1 MRVFFAVLFLAIIS
15 LQSYAQKLVMPG
27 DYPDPSVVKIGN
39 RYWASATS
47 SNWFP
52 AYPLL
57 VSKDLVKWEA
67 KGYVFNQL
75 PSWADYYFWAPEIS
89 YEKGKVYI
97 YYTAHKRGGNLC
109 VGVASADKPEG
120 PYTDHGPLICQEA
133 GSIDAFPMRDK
144 NGKLYMIWKE
154 DGNSVKKPT
163 PIWAQE
169 MNEGRTALIGEKKEL
184 FRGTEAW
191 EGALVEGV
199 SMIRHGE
206 YFYAFYAAAAC
217 CGRKCNYGT
226 GIARAKDLLGPW
238 EKYGKNPVITH
249 DDEWK
254 CPGHGTPV
262 EKNGKYFF
270 LYHAYDTK
278 SNVYAGRQGLL
289 SEFKFTSDG
298 WIDFEKDQFTPEKT
312 SGITIKDN
320 FNGAAL
326 NDNWQWSIFQN
337 VSCNIRDNTLELNAN
352 PVKSGAYLGQKTFN
366 ANYKASISVLLEKSR
381 AEAGLAAIGD
391 DRNLI
396 RISVF
401 KNKIRIV
408 QLKDDKE
415 IVIQEREIPLAEI
428 IHLSMEVSNGKD
440 ITFSYSTDGNSYQ
453 VLQEKQID
461 GSFLPPW
468 DRSVRTGPVANGSV
482 NQKAYFKNFSL
493 IGTPD

>member
-1 MRVFFAVLFLAIIS
+1 MKVFFAALFFAIIS
-15 LQSYAQKLVMPG
+15 LQSSAQKLVMPG

-57 VSKDLVKWEA
+57 VSKDLIKWEA

-75 PSWADYYFWAPEIS
+75 PAWADYYFWAPEIS

-109 VGVASADKPEG
+109 VGIASADKPEG

-144 NGKLYMIWKE
+144 NGKLFMIWKE

-169 MNEGRTALIGEKKEL
+169 MNEGRTALTGEKKEL
-184 FRGTEAW
+184 FRGTEPW
-191 EGALVEGV
+191 EGELIEGV
-199 SMIRHGE
+199 SMIRNGE

-238 EKYGKNPVITH
+238 EKYSKNPVITH

-254 CPGHGTPV
+254 CPGHGTPI
-262 EKNGKYFF
+262 EKNGKYYF
-270 LYHAYDTK
+270 LYHAYENK

-298 WIDFEKDQFTPEKT
+298 WIEFEKDQLAPEKT
-312 SGITIKDN
+312 SGITIKDD

-337 VSCNIRDNTLELNAN
+337 VSSSIQNNILELNAN

-366 ANYKASISVLLEKSR
+366 ANYKAGISVLQKSA

-396 RISVF
+396 RLSVF

-415 IVIQEREIPLAEI
+415 TIIKEREIPLSEI
-428 IHLSMEVSNGKD
+428 IHLSMKVSNGKD
-440 ITFSYSTDGNSYQ
+440 ITFSYSTDGNTYQ
-453 VLQEKQID
+453 VLQEKEID

-468 DRSVRTGPVANGSV
+468 DRAVRIGPISNGSA

-493 IGTPD
+493 VGAPD